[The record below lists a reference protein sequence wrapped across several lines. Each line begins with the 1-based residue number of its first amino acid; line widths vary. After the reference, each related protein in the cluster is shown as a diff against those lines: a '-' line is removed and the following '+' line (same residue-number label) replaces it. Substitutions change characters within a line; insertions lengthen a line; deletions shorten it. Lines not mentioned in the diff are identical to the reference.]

1 MRPCA
6 HVLAGVDADGTRAWN
21 KDRALCACGPC
32 RELDDQGATER
43 DPPAAPAQKKINERV
58 SRFGV
63 GWDIPSMPTST
74 VTPGT
79 IARSFA
85 EDLADDRAERC
96 SPSHLLGADLGC
108 AACRS
113 VHETRRA
120 AHPPTAER
128 VRAALLEQRD
138 LPTVRSLASDLMG
151 PLASAL
157 TRLDLT
163 TADCWEQLA
172 HRINLAAEDI
182 GPQRV
187 SLPDVELRGL
197 LELCEALALDARR
210 PADVAAEA
218 LWGARTS
225 L

>member
-1 MRPCA
+1 MRPCT
-6 HVLAGVDADGTRAWN
+6 HVLAGVHTDGTRAWK
-21 KDRALCACGPC
+21 KDRALCVCGPC
-32 RELDDQGATER
+32 RGLDDQGDE
-43 DPPAAPAQKKINERV
+43 QV

-63 GWDIPSMPTST
+63 SWDIPSMPTST
-74 VTPGT
+74 VITPGN

-85 EDLADDRAERC
+85 EELADDRAERC
-96 SPSHLLGADLGC
+96 SPSHMLGADLGC
-108 AACRS
+108 AACRA

-120 AHPPTAER
+120 SHPPTTER

-138 LPTVRSLASDLMG
+138 LPTVRSLASDLAG

-172 HRINLAAEDI
+172 HRINLTAEDI

-218 LWGARTS
+218 LWGATS